1 MGICGRIRHVAK
13 TLTEKIREVMG
24 EPFRAHT
31 AQPLRVRGRNE
42 EEEMRSLLA
51 VTVFLICSLLCSPVL
66 AEEPDSPQRWSV
78 DTEHSFIGF
87 RIRHIAGHI
96 PGVFSRFS
104 VQMDFNPDAP
114 EKGQF
119 YFLVDSASVHTG
131 LPARDEHLRGAEF
144 LDAANAPRIIFNS
157 KEVLP
162 GQDGNLTVVGDL
174 TIKDVTAEVRVPVQI
189 LGIREHPM
197 TDRMPN
203 TRVLGLL
210 AEFSINRLDFH
221 VGTEKWSQMGLMGDT
236 IDLTVDMELLQRG

>member
-1 MGICGRIRHVAK
+1 MIADRHGSNK
-13 TLTEKIREVMG
+13 EGK
-24 EPFRAHT
+24 
-31 AQPLRVRGRNE
+31 
-42 EEEMRSLLA
+42 MRPVVLI
-51 VTVFLICSLLCSPVL
+51 TVFLAWFLSCVPAL
-66 AEEPDSPQRWSV
+66 AEEPSRRWEV
-78 DTEHSFIGF
+78 DTEHAFIGF
-87 RIRHIAGHI
+87 RIQHIAGHI

-114 EKGQF
+114 EKAQF

-131 LPARDEHLRGAEF
+131 LPKRDEQLRGEEF

-162 GQDGNLTVVGDL
+162 GEDGSLTVVGDL

-197 TDRMPN
+197 TDKMPG

-210 AEFSINRLDFH
+210 AEFSINRLEFN
-221 VGTEKWSQMGLMGDT
+221 VGSKKWSQMGLMGDT
-236 IDLTVDMELLQRG
+236 IDLTIDMELLQRG